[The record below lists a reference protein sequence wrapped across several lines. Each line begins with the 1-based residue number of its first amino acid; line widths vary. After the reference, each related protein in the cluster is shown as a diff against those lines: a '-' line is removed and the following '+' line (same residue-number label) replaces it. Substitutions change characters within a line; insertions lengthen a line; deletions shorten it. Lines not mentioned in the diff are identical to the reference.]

1 MVPASTRE
9 GTFGFAPS
17 HICDAMR
24 PGAEEGFMSKSR
36 IGMAAAGVALVALGA
51 LPSAAEAGLRLRVGG
66 PVGVARFAMASMLSV
81 AGLRHA
87 RMAARHRRARMAA
100 LSPQDLRPAAESIR
114 PRERAQLTA
123 VAALAG
129 WQGGRAAQGWWQHA
143 DGSYGWVGP
152 LFWPFAYSDLYD
164 YALLSD
170 GSGFWAYGYGD
181 LYAAIFSPYAASDL
195 SAFAAERPAG
205 RRHRKAP
212 SVQEL
217 CGADTAKMTG
227 LPLKR
232 IGRVVAANKA
242 QRTAFDELASAWTS
256 AGDTIRASCPT
267 QAATTALER
276 FAAMQSRVNA
286 MLSAV
291 AAVQPP
297 FQKVYDLLSDEQKAQ
312 LNAPQRDRRANAAAA
327 KLKEMQD
334 AACRASREL
343 VAQQW
348 PCDDIAASLK
358 LNDSQRAALEV
369 VQDTTMG
376 TMEALSACP
385 PKDPL
390 TPPARLKAAKARLEA
405 MREAIRSVNDAVDDF
420 HADLSDEQKTQFEGL
435 GPKKRGV

>member
-1 MVPASTRE
+1 
-9 GTFGFAPS
+9 
-17 HICDAMR
+17 
-24 PGAEEGFMSKSR
+24 MSKSR
-36 IGMAAAGVALVALGA
+36 IGMAVAGVAMVVLGA
-51 LPSAAEAGLRLRVGG
+51 LPSAAEAGFRLRVGG
-66 PVGVARFAMASMLSV
+66 PIGVARFAMARMMSV

-87 RMAARHRRARMAA
+87 RRIRMAA
-100 LSPQDLRPAAESIR
+100 LRPQDLGPDAESIR
-114 PRERAQLTA
+114 PVERAQLTA

-129 WQGGRAAQGWWQHA
+129 WQGGRVAQGWWQHA

-205 RRHRKAP
+205 RRHRKVP

-217 CGADTAKMTG
+217 CGDDTAETTG
-227 LPLKR
+227 LPLER
-232 IGRVVAANKA
+232 IGQEVVAANEE
-242 QRTAFDELASAWTS
+242 QRTAFDELTTAWTS
-256 AGDTIRASCPT
+256 ADDTIRASCPA
-267 QAATTALER
+267 QVATTALER
-276 FAAMQSRVNA
+276 FAAMQTRVNA

-297 FQKVYDLLSDEQKAQ
+297 FQKFYALLSDEQKAR

-334 AACRASREL
+334 AACQASREPQDEQQAEKQYRQF

-348 PCDDIAASLK
+348 PLDDIAASLT
-358 LNDSQRAALEV
+358 LNDAQRAALEV

-376 TMEALSACP
+376 TMETLSACP
-385 PKDPL
+385 PKDAL

-405 MREAIRSVNDAVDDF
+405 MREAIGSVNDAVDDF
-420 HADLSDEQKTQFEGL
+420 LWNLSDEQKTQFEGL
-435 GPKKRGV
+435 GSKKRGV

>member
-1 MVPASTRE
+1 
-9 GTFGFAPS
+9 
-17 HICDAMR
+17 
-24 PGAEEGFMSKSR
+24 MSKSR
-36 IGMAAAGVALVALGA
+36 IGMAMAGVAMVALGV
-51 LPSAAEAGLRLRVGG
+51 LPGAAEAGVRLRIGG

-87 RMAARHRRARMAA
+87 RMAARHGRVRTAA
-100 LSPQDLRPAAESIR
+100 LRPQDLRSAAESIR
-114 PRERAQLTA
+114 PSARAQLTA

-164 YALLSD
+164 YTLLGD

-195 SAFAAERPAG
+195 SSFAADRPAG
-205 RRHRKAP
+205 RRHRKAD
-212 SVQEL
+212 SAQGL
-217 CGADTAKMTG
+217 CDADAARMTG
-227 LPLKR
+227 LPLER
-232 IGRVVAANKA
+232 IGRVVAANEV
-242 QRTAFDELASAWTS
+242 QRASFDELSSAWTS
-256 AGDTIRASCPT
+256 AGDSIRASCPA

-276 FAAMQSRVNA
+276 FAAMESRVNA

-291 AAVQPP
+291 AAIQPRL
-297 FQKVYDLLSDEQKAQ
+297 QKFYDLLSDEQKAR
-312 LNAPQRDRRANAAAA
+312 LNAPQRDRRANVAAA

-334 AACRASREL
+334 AACRASREPQDEQQAEKQYREL
-343 VAQQW
+343 IARQW
-348 PCDDIAASLK
+348 PLDDIAASLK
-358 LNDSQRAALEV
+358 LNDSQRAGLEV

-376 TMEALSACP
+376 AMESLSACP
-385 PKDPL
+385 LKDAL
-390 TPPARLKAAKARLEA
+390 TPPARLEAAKVRLEA

-420 HADLSDEQKTQFEGL
+420 QADLSDEQKTQFEGL

>member
-1 MVPASTRE
+1 
-9 GTFGFAPS
+9 
-17 HICDAMR
+17 
-24 PGAEEGFMSKSR
+24 MSKSR
-36 IGMAAAGVALVALGA
+36 LGMAAAGVAMGVLGA
-51 LPSAAEAGLRLRVGG
+51 LPSTAEAGFRLRVGG
-66 PVGVARFAMASMLSV
+66 PVSVARFAMAGVLSV

-87 RMAARHRRARMAA
+87 RMAARHSRVRMAA
-100 LSPQDLRPAAESIR
+100 LRPQDLRPAAESIG
-114 PRERAQLTA
+114 PSERAQLTA

-129 WQGGRAAQGWWQHA
+129 WQGGRAAQGWWQHS

-164 YALLSD
+164 YALLND

-217 CGADTAKMTG
+217 CSGDTAETTG
-227 LPLKR
+227 LPLER
-232 IGRVVAANKA
+232 IGLAVAANEA
-242 QRTAFDELASAWTS
+242 QRAAFDELANAWIS
-256 AGDTIRASCPT
+256 AGNTIRASCPA

-291 AAVQPP
+291 ATVMPP
-297 FQKVYDLLSDEQKAQ
+297 FQKFYDLLSDEQKAQ
-312 LNAPQRDRRANAAAA
+312 LNTPERDRRANAAAA

-334 AACRASREL
+334 AACQASREPQDEQQAEKQYRQL

-348 PCDDIAASLK
+348 PLDDIAASLK
-358 LNDSQRAALEV
+358 LNDTQRAALEV
-369 VQDTTMG
+369 VQDTTMV
-376 TMEALSACP
+376 TMEALNPCP
-385 PKDPL
+385 PKDAL

-405 MREAIRSVNDAVDDF
+405 MREAIISVNDAVDDF
-420 HADLSDEQKTQFEGL
+420 HWNLSDEQKTQFEGL

>member
-1 MVPASTRE
+1 
-9 GTFGFAPS
+9 
-17 HICDAMR
+17 
-24 PGAEEGFMSKSR
+24 MSKSR
-36 IGMAAAGVALVALGA
+36 IGTAVAAVALIAVGV
-51 LPSAAEAGLRLRVGG
+51 LPSAAEAGIRLRVGG

-87 RMAARHRRARMAA
+87 RMAARHRRAQMGAFG
-100 LSPQDLRPAAESIR
+100 PQDLRPAAESIR
-114 PRERAQLTA
+114 TSERARLTA

-212 SVQEL
+212 SVQQL
-217 CGADTAKMTG
+217 CGGDTAETTG
-227 LPLKR
+227 LPLER
-232 IGRVVAANKA
+232 IGQVVAASEA
-242 QRTAFDELASAWTS
+242 QRAAFDEFASAWTS
-256 AGDTIRASCPT
+256 AGDTIRASCPA

-276 FAAMQSRVNA
+276 FAAMQTRVNA
-286 MLSAV
+286 MLSAI

-297 FQKVYDLLSDEQKAQ
+297 FEKFYDLLSDEQKAR
-312 LNAPQRDRRANAAAA
+312 LNAPQRDRRANAVAAR
-327 KLKEMQD
+327 LRVMQD
-334 AACRASREL
+334 AACQASRQPQDEQQAEKQYRQL

-348 PCDDIAASLK
+348 PLDDIAASLT
-358 LNDSQRAALEV
+358 LNDTQRAALEV
-369 VQDTTMG
+369 VQDTTIG

-385 PKDPL
+385 PKDAL
-390 TPPARLKAAKARLEA
+390 TPPARLRAAKARLEA
-405 MREAIRSVNDAVDDF
+405 MREAIGSVNDAVDDF
-420 HADLSDEQKTQFEGL
+420 RWNLSDEQEAQFEGL
-435 GPKKRGV
+435 GPNKRRM